1 MFEFIKFIPFNSF
14 IDSNDYSFDLNS
26 DITSDKETN
35 NSQPL
40 REKECNILFGEEK
53 LISSEEVENLSD
65 NSWIIS
71 EFSPMNIYS
80 IDLFEISKNIFP
92 NNREESMNN
101 RGRKRRKN
109 FNKPVHKSSDFDNV
123 QRKIKVHFLTFLIDF
138 CNDALK
144 KEYAFFPSTFK
155 HKNFFSFIII

>member
-26 DITSDKETN
+26 EIKPDKATN
-35 NSQPL
+35 NSQSL

-53 LISSEEVENLSD
+53 LISSEEEENLS
-65 NSWIIS
+65 NKSCIIS
-71 EFSPMNIYS
+71 KFSPMNIYS

-92 NNREESMNN
+92 NNQEESMNN